1 MWKINSLSASLGK
14 EAHHLHGELQALKV
28 VLQVLPFNGKAILL
42 GSKGKIKPCNRS
54 QNRSRWPSQH
64 FINIIPGSPRFYRQL
79 EHFQS
84 GSGKRDTQEAS
95 LMWMENNSG

>member
-42 GSKGKIKPCNRS
+42 GSKGKN
-54 QNRSRWPSQH
+54 
-64 FINIIPGSPRFYRQL
+64 
-79 EHFQS
+79 
-84 GSGKRDTQEAS
+84 
-95 LMWMENNSG
+95 